1 MRPLAATLSA
11 CLALGLVAVGCGSDD
26 DEGGSEPAKTSEE
39 KQPSGGAAQ
48 TVKVSMKNIEFNPK
62 DANVSKGG
70 TVKWTN
76 DDSVGHDV
84 TASSFKSGAPGGI
97 KQGDTFEQT
106 FDTASTFSYR
116 CTVHPGMNGTVVV
129 K

>member
-1 MRPLAATLSA
+1 M
-11 CLALGLVAVGCGSDD
+11 
-26 DEGGSEPAKTSEE
+26 
-39 KQPSGGAAQ
+39 
-48 TVKVSMKNIEFNPK
+48 
-62 DANVSKGG
+62 SKGG

-84 TASSFKSGAPGGI
+84 TASSFKSGAAGGI

-106 FDTASTFSYR
+106 FDTAGTFSYR

>member
-1 MRPLAATLSA
+1 MTKLAATLSA
-11 CLALGLVAVGCGSDD
+11 CLALGLVTAGCGSDD

-39 KQPSGGAAQ
+39 KQPAGGAK
-48 TVKVSMKNIEFNPK
+48 TVEVSMKDIEFNPK

-76 DDSVGHDV
+76 NDSFGHDV
-84 TASSFKSGAPGGI
+84 TASSFKSGGAGGI
-97 KQGDTFEQT
+97 KPGGTFEHT